1 MFILLQEWQCSSLR
15 ESFDRT
21 ANATSLVHLFIA
33 DKLLLPELSLNLKF
47 YALNSISFTF
57 GNSSK
62 PELQAMEFERKIA
75 YGRQRL

>member
-1 MFILLQEWQCSSLR
+1 LFILLQEWQCSSLCQ
-15 ESFDRT
+15 SFDRA

-33 DKLLLPELSLNLKF
+33 DKLLLPDLSLDLKF
-47 YALNSISFTF
+47 YPLNCISFTF
-57 GNSSK
+57 GDSSK